1 MKGIICNSFFFW
13 STLVRISLTKALG
26 CGDVD
31 NKSDLISV
39 TKEPNNGNTS
49 EQHEG
54 CYMVIVVI
62 RTHDIDIS
70 RYV

>member
-1 MKGIICNSFFFW
+1 MWHTQFS
-13 STLVRISLTKALG
+13 SLI
-26 CGDVD
+26 